1 MRLIIKNRIIWRKI
15 RVDYDINFFAVKGH
29 FSLLYFFMFYIQRH
43 SNNKNNKMFKTE
55 IIDSISKK
63 TGNTKVAAEAM
74 LNAFVDTIIEAIKK
88 GQDVSLIGFGSF
100 KVVKTK
106 AKTGRNPRTGK
117 EIKIPAGKKVKFTI
131 GKTLKESVKK

>member
-1 MRLIIKNRIIWRKI
+1 
-15 RVDYDINFFAVKGH
+15 
-29 FSLLYFFMFYIQRH
+29 
-43 SNNKNNKMFKTE
+43 MFKTE

-63 TGNTKVAAEAM
+63 TGNTKVAVEGM
-74 LNAFVDTIIEAIKK
+74 LNAFIETIIEAIKK

-131 GKTLKESVKK
+131 GKTLKDAAKK

>member
-1 MRLIIKNRIIWRKI
+1 
-15 RVDYDINFFAVKGH
+15 
-29 FSLLYFFMFYIQRH
+29 
-43 SNNKNNKMFKTE
+43 MFKTE

-63 TGNTKVAAEAM
+63 TGNTKVAAEGM
-74 LNAFVDTIIEAIKK
+74 LNAFVDTIIEAVKK

>member
-1 MRLIIKNRIIWRKI
+1 M
-15 RVDYDINFFAVKGH
+15 
-29 FSLLYFFMFYIQRH
+29 
-43 SNNKNNKMFKTE
+43 KMFKTE

-63 TGNTKVAAEAM
+63 TGNTKVAAEGM
-74 LNAFVDTIIEAIKK
+74 LNAFVDTIIEAVKK